1 MFRIKRP
8 TNIWK
13 IQILL
18 VTLNHKVLFMQ
29 ETKPPIETLQDIKKM
44 MERSSRFISLSGWS
58 GVSAGLCAL
67 AGAALAHE
75 KLAAYS
81 RSEEAAIDMTG
92 IELINYL
99 VRLAA
104 VVFVAAFVSAFF
116 FTYIRSKKNNT
127 RIWDPVSR
135 RLMWNVVIPLG
146 VGGLCI
152 LKVLQEGYYD
162 LVGPLCLV
170 FYGLTLLNASK
181 YTLGEI
187 RYLGFGQLILGIIS
201 LWIPGYGLYF
211 WAAGFG
217 VLHILYGLLMWWKYE
232 RSN

>member
-1 MFRIKRP
+1 MFRIKRL

-13 IQILL
+13 NQNLL
-18 VTLNHKVLFMQ
+18 VTLKYKVLFMQ
-29 ETKPPIETLQDIKKM
+29 EVKPPIETLQDIKKM

-67 AGAALAHE
+67 AGAVLAHE
-75 KLAAYS
+75 KLATY
-81 RSEEAAIDMTG
+81 RSSTESVVDMTG
-92 IELINYL
+92 IGLINYL
-99 VRLAA
+99 VALAA

-116 FTYIRSKKNNT
+116 FTYIRSRKNNT
-127 RIWDPVSR
+127 PIWDPVSR
-135 RLMWNVVIPLG
+135 RLMWNVVIPLAA
-146 VGGLCI
+146 GGLCV

-162 LVGPLCLV
+162 LIGPLCLV
-170 FYGLTLLNASK
+170 FYGVSLLNASK

-201 LWIPGYGLYF
+201 LWTPGYGLYF

-217 VLHILYGLLMWWKYE
+217 ILHILYGLIMWWRYE
-232 RSN
+232 R